1 MPADAQY
8 AESAADV
15 SPVDAHPTADR
26 LLSPFLRMRFT
37 CETSTVMPRS
47 LNDPVCVF
55 PHCFTHRSVMPSNM
69 ETMSSSSIPGRIHS
83 FLDHTPEPYGHDV
96 FPTRSSKSAFQY
108 SGP

>member
-1 MPADAQY
+1 MSADAQY

-26 LLSPFLRMRFT
+26 VLSPFLRMRFT
-37 CETSTVMPRS
+37 CETRTVMPRHS
-47 LNDPVCVF
+47 LPYRSAQKRFVF
-55 PHCFTHRSVMPSNM
+55 PSNM